1 MTCLNDGAMQAYYD
15 KEISTAEL
23 QRVEQ
28 HLAECTACRTRLASV
43 ARDSGLVRE
52 ALSTLD
58 EHAGRITDAAIAY
71 AGFRAE
77 RNAHGASHRS
87 WWNRLFTRPWT
98 PAWAVAAVVG
108 VAILV
113 GFSPART
120 WAGRLLATLRVKRI
134 AVIAIDPES
143 FSRAEQNDPRSYK
156 LLEKTISDSVVVTT
170 QPGDPQVVSDP
181 SAAAQLAGF
190 RVRTLKDFAK
200 PLRVQVNGGVAFH
213 MTIDRDRLVSVL
225 DEIGRSDVQI
235 PDAVD
240 GATVSVHIPKTVFSM
255 YGDCK
260 SPHARRGRPGENDV
274 NEVPSDPGLSSNCT
288 LLVQA
293 PSPTVSVPP
302 DLNMSDI
309 AEAALEVAGM
319 GAGEAHALCKSIDW
333 TSTLVIPIPRNAAS
347 SRPVFVDGVE
357 GTLIEMQREQNRY
370 NLLWTKN
377 GIIYSLNGNG
387 TTNDALALAASL
399 R

>member
-1 MTCLNDGAMQAYYD
+1 MTCLNGGTIQAYHD
-15 KEISTAEL
+15 KEISVAEL
-23 QRVEQ
+23 QGIER

-43 ARDSGLVRE
+43 ARDSGLVRD

-58 EHAGRITDAAIAY
+58 EHAGPITGAAIAY

-77 RNAHGASHRS
+77 INSQGASHTS

-98 PAWAVAAVVG
+98 PAWGAAG
-108 VAILV
+108 IIAIAILI

-143 FSRAEQNDPRSYK
+143 FIRTEQNDPRAYK
-156 LLEKTISDSVVVTT
+156 LLEKTVSESVVFTT
-170 QPGDPQVVSDP
+170 QPGNPQIVSDA

-190 RVRTLKDFAK
+190 RVRSLRDLPG

-213 MTIDRDRLVSVL
+213 MTIDRDRLVNVL

-240 GATVSVHIPKTVFSM
+240 GATVSVDIPKTVFSM

-260 SPHARRGRPGENDV
+260 SRYARRGRSGGNDL
-274 NEVPSDPGLSSNCT
+274 NEVPSDPSLSSNCT

-302 DLNMSDI
+302 HLNMSDI

-370 NLLWTKN
+370 SLLWTKN